1 METQDWYSVNE
12 FAPGSY
18 QITEGGRFNMLLLV
32 GDDKAVA
39 IDGGIGIANLRKLYE
54 SITDKPI
61 DFILTHTH
69 WDHVG
74 AASQWEKVGV
84 HPVGETLLANDLSKL
99 EQGFLNMW
107 KNNGNTFPEW
117 FDEEAYSIK
126 PATFGWT
133 LEEGDTFDLGNRKI
147 HVYDTPGHSPCSISL
162 YDEREKILVS
172 GDLIRCEEYLF
183 LQVPTAVL
191 SDYAPSLRKLEKV
204 AAENEVRWIT
214 SGHTEPYP
222 DPSIIGELAQNM
234 EDLEAGKYD
243 PPAKVDGGA
252 WGEVDEY
259 VFPRAKGVGSGSREK
274 VTRIDETPWTRKAG
288 MRSSSSRRTPIRY
301 QKLRGGTCSCS
312 SERKRPSRS
321 TAESAWA
328 ACAGYASPLPIF
340 LWSTFS
346 PTRTGTTWARRMNGS
361 RWAFTPTARI
371 SSRTTTP
378 RVAGISLKPGTVNPF
393 QKYSTPTPSPY
404 RPESSAGRCPKAIQ
418 SISAAGKFRS
428 TTRRATRHAA
438 SPCMMRKSAS

>member
-1 METQDWYSVNE
+1 METQDWYSVNN

-32 GDDKAVA
+32 GDEKAVA
-39 IDGGIGIANLRKLYE
+39 IDGGIGIANLKKLYE

-61 DFILTHTH
+61 DFVLTHTH

-74 AASQWEKVGV
+74 AASQWDSVGV
-84 HPVGETLLANDLSKL
+84 HPAGKDLLANDLSKL

-107 KNNGNTFPEW
+107 KNNGNTFPDW
-117 FDEEAYSIK
+117 FDEDAYGIK

-133 LEEGDTFDLGNRKI
+133 LSEGDTFDLGNRKF
-147 HVYDTPGHSPCSISL
+147 HVYETPGHSPCSISL

-214 SGHTEPYP
+214 SGHTDPYP
-222 DPSIIGELAQNM
+222 DPSIIGEMAQNM
-234 EDLEAGKYD
+234 EDLEAGKCD

-259 VFPRAKGVGSGSREK
+259 VFPRVNVWIQDHA
-274 VTRIDETPWTRKAG
+274 RK
-288 MRSSSSRRTPIRY
+288 
-301 QKLRGGTCSCS
+301 
-312 SERKRPSRS
+312 
-321 TAESAWA
+321 
-328 ACAGYASPLPIF
+328 
-340 LWSTFS
+340 
-346 PTRTGTTWARRMNGS
+346 
-361 RWAFTPTARI
+361 
-371 SSRTTTP
+371 
-378 RVAGISLKPGTVNPF
+378 
-393 QKYSTPTPSPY
+393 
-404 RPESSAGRCPKAIQ
+404 
-418 SISAAGKFRS
+418 
-428 TTRRATRHAA
+428 
-438 SPCMMRKSAS
+438 

>member
-117 FDEEAYSIK
+117 FDEAAYTIK

-133 LEEGDTFDLGNRKI
+133 LEEGDTFDLGNRKF
-147 HVYDTPGHSPCSISL
+147 HVYETPGHSPCSISL

-183 LQVPTAVL
+183 LQVP
-191 SDYAPSLRKLEKV
+191 
-204 AAENEVRWIT
+204 
-214 SGHTEPYP
+214 H
-222 DPSIIGELAQNM
+222 
-234 EDLEAGKYD
+234 
-243 PPAKVDGGA
+243 GGA
-252 WGEVDEY
+252 LRLRAIAAQARESRRGERGALDHLGPHRTLPG
-259 VFPRAKGVGSGSREK
+259 FFHHRRVGAEHGGSRSGQ
-274 VTRIDETPWTRKAG
+274 VRPARQG
-288 MRSSSSRRTPIRY
+288 GRRRVG
-301 QKLRGGTCSCS
+301 RGG
-312 SERKRPSRS
+312 
-321 TAESAWA
+321 
-328 ACAGYASPLPIF
+328 
-340 LWSTFS
+340 
-346 PTRTGTTWARRMNGS
+346 
-361 RWAFTPTARI
+361 
-371 SSRTTTP
+371 
-378 RVAGISLKPGTVNPF
+378 
-393 QKYSTPTPSPY
+393 
-404 RPESSAGRCPKAIQ
+404 
-418 SISAAGKFRS
+418 
-428 TTRRATRHAA
+428 
-438 SPCMMRKSAS
+438 